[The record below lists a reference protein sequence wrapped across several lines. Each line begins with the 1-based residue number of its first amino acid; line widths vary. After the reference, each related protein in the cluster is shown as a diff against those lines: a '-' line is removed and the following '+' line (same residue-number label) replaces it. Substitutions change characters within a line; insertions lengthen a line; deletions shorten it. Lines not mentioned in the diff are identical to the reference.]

1 MSKESDFFIYL
12 IENYAEYKNTTADKV
27 LANWEKLGIDELI
40 YDLYEIYHSERLQ
53 NAYDDIDKIIEE
65 RSN

>member
-1 MSKESDFFIYL
+1 MNKESEFYIYL
-12 IENYAEYKNTTADKV
+12 LENYAEYKGTS
-27 LANWEKLGIDELI
+27 ANGILKKWKELGIDELI

-65 RSN
+65 KSV